1 MVVRSDGD
9 DVTSGP
15 LHPTAQ
21 RLLDTAVDLLEN
33 RHMDD
38 VSLAMVLERSGVSHG
53 SLYHHFTDF
62 PNLVEHA
69 VVVRFELGLKEALR
83 GVARLADCRDADDF
97 RRTTEQL
104 FVRLNERER
113 RPFRLY
119 RVQVIGALQ
128 SHPRLAAK
136 VGRAQQQF
144 IDDQCEYFR
153 QFQQRGWLRAD
164 VDALALSTYVT
175 ALFVGRTVDDI
186 VPRPVDPDLW
196 TDVALRAVRAVLF
209 PD

>member
-1 MVVRSDGD
+1 VASQKAKD
-9 DVTSGP
+9 DASTP

-53 SLYHHFTDF
+53 SLYHHFDDF
-62 PNLVEHA
+62 PKLVEQA

-83 GVARLADCRDADDF
+83 GVASLAECHDVDDF
-97 RRTTEQL
+97 RRSTEQL
-104 FVRLNERER
+104 FVRLNEQER

-119 RVQVIGALQ
+119 RVQVIGGLQ
-128 SHPRLAAK
+128 SHPRLAAE

-144 IDDQCEYFR
+144 ISDQCEYFR
-153 QFQQRGWLRAD
+153 EFQQRGWLRAD
-164 VDALALSTYVT
+164 VDPLALSTYVT

-186 VPRPVDPDLW
+186 VPQPVDPALW

-209 PD
+209 SD